1 MRCSRH
7 SIARG
12 DRWGARDRGNGF
24 PCLETLRD
32 LLLFL
37 WQ

>member
-1 MRCSRH
+1 MRCSRN

-12 DRWGARDRGNGF
+12 DRLWARDRGNGF

-32 LLLFL
+32 LLLVL